1 MKRACPLGGVPIA
14 LAGPCAGTAGL
25 MRDGRLVQFGE
36 LCGVSA
42 DVRFAPDF
50 VRFTPNSGRGKHP
63 RRMSQFDPN
72 QKSVVKGRRRPNWS
86 LCDRFLLKPTGKLL
100 TNAGVSLHPDRY
112 HPISSQRGGTLSCQD
127 GFYLGFSLL
136 SLPHWR

>member
-1 MKRACPLGGVPIA
+1 MFLRYMGVMYNDHAPVGGVPIA

-63 RRMSQFDPN
+63 RGTSQFDPKR
-72 QKSVVKGRRRPNWS
+72 KSIGHTQINE
-86 LCDRFLLKPTGKLL
+86 C
-100 TNAGVSLHPDRY
+100 
-112 HPISSQRGGTLSCQD
+112 
-127 GFYLGFSLL
+127 
-136 SLPHWR
+136 

>member
-1 MKRACPLGGVPIA
+1 MKPPCPPGGAPIA

-50 VRFTPNSGRGKHP
+50 VRSTPSSGRGRHP
-63 RRMSQFDPN
+63 RLTSQFDP
-72 QKSVVKGRRRPNWS
+72 KLPLPVLGETHMAGLSSALCHSV
-86 LCDRFLLKPTGKLL
+86 
-100 TNAGVSLHPDRY
+100 AGAMSR
-112 HPISSQRGGTLSCQD
+112 IRIRSR
-127 GFYLGFSLL
+127 
-136 SLPHWR
+136 

>member
-1 MKRACPLGGVPIA
+1 MVISAAATGSSQTKALRSNDPIRLRAPRGVHFFSAEMCAAGTHKTRVPPGGGVPIA

-63 RRMSQFDPN
+63 RGTSQFDPERPFIGDA
-72 QKSVVKGRRRPNWS
+72 SAARR
-86 LCDRFLLKPTGKLL
+86 
-100 TNAGVSLHPDRY
+100 Y
-112 HPISSQRGGTLSCQD
+112 
-127 GFYLGFSLL
+127 YL
-136 SLPHWR
+136 RAV